1 NNRVLDD
8 HLDSPGDN
16 PGDLASAL
24 ESALLILAHCVT
36 EVSDTYADSAML
48 DQLHHAVS
56 SHGAL
61 LGSRDQ
67 SLHQIEGTFQEIV
80 QAFRSSGIT
89 QSAGPPTSPA
99 PIKYDGVSD
108 NYQGFLMQMKPRLW
122 KSRVPSTYEA
132 FKKCFEAVFDHPLP
146 AHATSDHLMTI
157 RQGGCSVAEYSLEFQ
172 TLAEQSGGT
181 PPPSPDQGGA
191 RLLRRGM
198 VFRPLRGDGDNHR
211 QSCLRANARPMA
223 DSAGSRPRRADS

>member
-1 NNRVLDD
+1 YLIPFTKRSLHPVTPVTPGAPDD
-8 HLDSPGDN
+8 VRLTT
-16 PGDLASAL
+16 
-24 ESALLILAHCVT
+24 SALLILAHCVT

-146 AHATSDHLMTI
+146 AHS
-157 RQGGCSVAEYSLEFQ
+157 
-172 TLAEQSGGT
+172 
-181 PPPSPDQGGA
+181 
-191 RLLRRGM
+191 RLLNRCGSAKADCTPTR
-198 VFRPLRGDGDNHR
+198 
-211 QSCLRANARPMA
+211 
-223 DSAGSRPRRADS
+223 DSAASATACASTAESPAISTRHAQYARHLLKLTQTPRLINHNQPCP